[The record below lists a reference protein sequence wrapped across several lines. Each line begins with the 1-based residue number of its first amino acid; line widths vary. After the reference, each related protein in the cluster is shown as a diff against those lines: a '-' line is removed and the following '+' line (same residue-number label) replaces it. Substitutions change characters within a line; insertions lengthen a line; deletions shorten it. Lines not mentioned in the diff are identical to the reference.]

1 MTNRFP
7 SNAPRQPAR
16 GTQQGAALVLALVFL
31 VILTMLAVSNMRE
44 AALDTRI
51 TGNLVNEKR
60 CFNAAEAGLR
70 DAEYR
75 LAGAISSKTPGQYP
89 TIPVAVYGEDIITL
103 SRPDATSSC
112 AAGLDVADVCVL
124 DQDPEFGI
132 SFDDGAK
139 AYAPDGETEFAEDIM
154 WYALPYFAGAARGEA
169 EVPEYGAVAASS
181 SDVRHE
187 INVVAE
193 DEGCT
198 TSLRSTV
205 LRVYF

>member
-1 MTNRFP
+1 MINRF
-7 SNAPRQPAR
+7 SSGARRQHSR

-31 VILTMLAVSNMRE
+31 VVLTMLAVSNMRE

-51 TGNLVNEKR
+51 TGNLVNDKR

-75 LAGAISSKTPGQYP
+75 LAGALSPKTPGQYS
-89 TIPVAVYGEDIITL
+89 TIPTAKYGDNIITL
-103 SRPDATSSC
+103 SRPNATPACAEGLSVSDA
-112 AAGLDVADVCVL
+112 CVL
-124 DQDPEFGI
+124 DQDPQFGI
-132 SFDDGAK
+132 SLASGAK
-139 AYAPDGETEFAEDIM
+139 AYAPDNDTEFAENIM
-154 WYALPYFAGAARGEA
+154 WYAVPYFAGAARGEA

-187 INVVAE
+187 VNVVA
-193 DEGCT
+193 DGGGCT